1 MHCLYLLIML
11 TLGSQAAVQPRTAFV
26 DYGRAER
33 GVFVWIGGDTLPS
46 RPHFY
51 GDPANGQ
58 VYAVDAS
65 GQRYPLFIDE
75 PRTLV
80 IDSARVDRLA
90 PGLLNPAAARRREQ
104 VLRRLAAINDSLI
117 TLGHPPNVVA
127 IVLQRELQG
136 RPEIES
142 VSVNGR
148 TLSYYWRGWSVASTY
163 TAGRRL
169 PVLSTTAQFQNYA
182 ENIMTHLQN
191 GEMVV
196 MGYNGMYTVVPSRKI
211 GLFRAEIERLRLG
224 QQSEA
229 HLLTNKL
236 ISGPIMLRRPT
247 VEWLKQANREE

>member
-1 MHCLYLLIML
+1 MCLYLLIML

-26 DYGRAER
+26 DFGQAK
-33 GVFVWIGGDTLPS
+33 GGTFVWIGGTTLSTPV
-46 RPHFY
+46 RFI
-51 GDPANGQ
+51 GDPTHAQ

-65 GQRYPLFIDE
+65 GQQYPLFIDE

-80 IDSARVDRLA
+80 IDSVRVDRLT
-90 PGLLNPAAARRREQ
+90 PGLLNPTAANRREQ
-104 VLRRLAAINDSLI
+104 ILRRMVAINDSL
-117 TLGHPPNVVA
+117 TNLGQTPDVVA
-127 IVLQRELQG
+127 IALQRELQG

-148 TLSYYWRGWSVASTY
+148 TLSYYWRGWSVASSY

-169 PVLSTTAQFQNYA
+169 PVLAATTQFQNYA
-182 ENIMTHLQN
+182 KNILTHLLN

-196 MGYNGMYTVVPSRKI
+196 MGYNGMYTVVPSSKI

-229 HLLTNKL
+229 RLITNKL